1 LGIGTRIFLGGGIGY
16 IIGEGTQHNPSAGFG
31 TLMVKGDLKQMS
43 SRYLRGSSFYRYG
56 VSLYVGVGIP
66 IPILNEGI
74 ALTTA
79 AKDEDI
85 FVSVKDYGVPSRP
98 DLRPSIKKVSYADL
112 RSGKVE
118 IKDKDVPSSPLS
130 SYKMAIEIS
139 EVLKEWIQEGRFLL
153 TAPVEKLSKQS
164 VVKPLKIMKKEP
176 KVSEIM
182 RTNVI
187 TAYPDDL
194 VKEVAKKLVEK
205 GIDHLPVVDDARK
218 LVGIVTS
225 WDLARALAIDK
236 KRLEEIMTKKV
247 ITVFQNESIDVVA
260 RKMARHNISG
270 VPVVDKEN
278 HVIGIL
284 TTDDISKK
292 LVGGRT
298 TI

>member
-1 LGIGTRIFLGGGIGY
+1 
-16 IIGEGTQHNPSAGFG
+16 
-31 TLMVKGDLKQMS
+31 
-43 SRYLRGSSFYRYG
+43 
-56 VSLYVGVGIP
+56 
-66 IPILNEGI
+66 
-74 ALTTA
+74 
-79 AKDEDI
+79 
-85 FVSVKDYGVPSRP
+85 
-98 DLRPSIKKVSYADL
+98 
-112 RSGKVE
+112 
-118 IKDKDVPSSPLS
+118 
-130 SYKMAIEIS
+130 
-139 EVLKEWIQEGRFLL
+139 
-153 TAPVEKLSKQS
+153 
-164 VVKPLKIMKKEP
+164 
-176 KVSEIM
+176 VSEIM